1 MEWRPINVYGANAY
15 EVSNTGLIRNMLTK
29 TERKPH
35 IIEGYNYITLN
46 GGKNKYVNVIVHRMV
61 AMAFIENPEGKKRV
75 THIDK
80 DKLNN
85 NADNL
90 RWW

>member
-1 MEWRPINVYGANAY
+1 MEWRPIDVSGAIAY
-15 EVSNTGLIRNMLTK
+15 EVSNTGIIRNMLTK

-35 IIEGYNYITLN
+35 ILEGVYYITLN
-46 GGKNKYVNVIVHRMV
+46 GDGGRRVKVIVHRMV
-61 AMAFIENPEGKKRV
+61 AMAFVDNPEGKKRV

-80 DKLNN
+80 NKLNN